1 MHKTK
6 TLKHIYGMLN
16 QLYMWLTTLSQYLF
30 YLRMMELP
38 PPKKK
43 NDSERVYVCIIQLV
57 ES

>member
-1 MHKTK
+1 
-6 TLKHIYGMLN
+6 MLN
-16 QLYMWLTTLSQYLF
+16 QLYMWLTILSQYLF
-30 YLRMMELP
+30 YLRMMELPP

>member
-1 MHKTK
+1 
-6 TLKHIYGMLN
+6 MLN
-16 QLYMWLTTLSQYLF
+16 QLYMWLTILSQYLF